1 MSHLS
6 TAGPSGDSVLW
17 LRMEGQFPPLSVHS
31 RFLCGG
37 KWGRGAGEAVEFYPS
52 DELVTELVEV
62 E

>member
-6 TAGPSGDSVLW
+6 NTGPSGDSVLW

-37 KWGRGAGEAVEFYPS
+37 KWGEAVEFYPS
-52 DELVTELVEV
+52 DVLVTELVEV